1 MWHLSSSAR
10 DAHFGIS
17 SQQLEE
23 THRPPGAPD
32 DAFGNP
38 WSVLLRSLPPG
49 DTCAE
54 PGHLQCPAGPPSHS
68 LGADTALR
76 THIHSPLATTAKE
89 VDGMKARRH
98 PTEQGRE
105 ALPILGCV
113 PLSCGELFGRCTDV
127 LVSRVYIYIITRG
140 WLSSLAY

>member
-32 DAFGNP
+32 DAFGNH
-38 WSVLLRSLPPG
+38 WCVLLRSLPPG
-49 DTCAE
+49 DTCAQ

-68 LGADTALR
+68 LGTDTALR
-76 THIHSPLATTAKE
+76 IHIRSPLATAAKE
-89 VDGMKARRH
+89 VDRMKARRH
-98 PTEQGRE
+98 TTEQERE
-105 ALPILGCV
+105 ALPISGCV
-113 PLSCGELFGRCTDV
+113 CPCRAESCLEDIQMCLSLEFTSIQSQGG
-127 LVSRVYIYIITRG
+127 G
-140 WLSSLAY
+140 